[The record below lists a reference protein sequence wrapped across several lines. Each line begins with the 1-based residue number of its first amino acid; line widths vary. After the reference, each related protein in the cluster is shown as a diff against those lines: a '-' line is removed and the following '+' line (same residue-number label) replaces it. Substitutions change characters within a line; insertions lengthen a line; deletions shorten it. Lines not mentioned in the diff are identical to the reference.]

1 MSCGLLWRL
10 HKDHVVGKLVILG
23 YKSQKF
29 FFAIC
34 DLVCDLL
41 QIALLLL
48 LRVLA
53 CVFARIYLDVFLNL
67 CTFARRFCRPL
78 VVGLAAYQTVTSLTK
93 SLAINFPE

>member
-1 MSCGLLWRL
+1 M
-10 HKDHVVGKLVILG
+10 GKLVILG
-23 YKSQKF
+23 YKSQK

-53 CVFARIYLDVFLNL
+53 CVFARMYLDVFLIL
-67 CTFARRFCRPL
+67 CTFAGRYCGPL
-78 VVGLAAYQTVTSLTK
+78 VVGLAAYQTVGK
-93 SLAINFPE
+93 SDEKSSDRLP